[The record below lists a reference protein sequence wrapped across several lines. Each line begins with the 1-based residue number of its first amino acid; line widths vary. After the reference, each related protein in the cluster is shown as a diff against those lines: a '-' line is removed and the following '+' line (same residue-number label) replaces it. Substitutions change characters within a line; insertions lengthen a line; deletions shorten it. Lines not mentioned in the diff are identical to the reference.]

1 MEHTA
6 EVHWGAQGR
15 LVIPSNLRREMN
27 LVRGDRLLIRTQD
40 NRLILEKPEQ
50 TIQGLRKRF
59 EPLPADMSLADELI
73 SERRIEAKGE

>member
-1 MEHTA
+1 
-6 EVHWGAQGR
+6 
-15 LVIPSNLRREMN
+15 
-27 LVRGDRLLIRTQD
+27 LLIRTQD